1 MTVIAIGLNHRSAP
15 LSVLEQVTFSAEAIP
30 KVLAEVT
37 SSEFVN
43 EAVVLSTCNRTEVFV
58 HAERFHEAYR
68 DVRNS
73 LAVLAGVDDD
83 SFVEHLYVH
92 FHEEAITHLFCVASG
107 LDSAVLGEHEILGQC
122 KIAWETAKAEGAAGS
137 LLNPLF
143 AHAIA
148 CGKRVRTDT
157 AIGRRT
163 VSISAAAVDL
173 IAERRHDIDGSR
185 VLLIG
190 AGELGAGVANALN
203 RSAELDIRVAN
214 RTRSRAETLAAEL
227 DATAVDFAAID
238 QELADADIVIS
249 ATGSPG
255 MVLTRDQIEAD
266 RDPERPLLMLDLA
279 VPRDIDPAAD
289 ELGFVDLLVLSDL
302 QTFANRGLAERQRQA
317 AVARVLVDE
326 EIERYRNALSA
337 SEVSPLLGSLH
348 LWAEAI
354 RQDELDKYE
363 ARLGDLDDVQRE
375 AIDAV
380 TKAMIKKLLHPPS
393 SRLRDAAGS
402 RRGERLAEATRDL
415 FDLS

>member
-15 LSVLEQVTFSAEAIP
+15 LEVLEQVTFAAEAIP
-30 KVLAEVT
+30 KVLSEIT

-58 HAERFHEAYR
+58 HAERFHDAYR

-73 LAVLAGVDDD
+73 LAVLAGVDAD

-92 FHEEAITHLFCVASG
+92 FHEDAITHLFCVAAG

-122 KIAWETAKAEGAAGS
+122 KVAWETAKAEGTSGN

-143 AHAIA
+143 AHAIS

-173 IAERRHDIDGSR
+173 INDRRPSIDGAK

-190 AGELGAGVANALN
+190 TGELGAGVANALHK
-203 RSAELDIRVAN
+203 SADLDIHVAN
-214 RTRSRAETLAAEL
+214 RTRSRAQALAAEL
-227 DATAVDFAAID
+227 GATVVDFDSVDA
-238 QELADADIVIS
+238 ELGTVDIVIS
-249 ATGSPG
+249 ATGAPSQ
-255 MVLTRDQIEAD
+255 VLSRDQVKAD
-266 RDPERPLLMLDLA
+266 RPDSKPLLLLDLA
-279 VPRDIDPAAD
+279 VPRDIAPDVTD
-289 ELGFVDLLVLSDL
+289 LDFVDLLVLSDL
-302 QTFANRGLAERQRQA
+302 QEFANKGLEERQEQA
-317 AVARVLVDE
+317 AIARKLVDE
-326 EIERYRNALSA
+326 EIQRYRDALSA

-354 RQDELDKYE
+354 RRDELERYRS
-363 ARLGDLDDVQRE
+363 RLGELDESQIE
-375 AIDAV
+375 ALEAV
-380 TKAMIKKLLHPPS
+380 SKAMIAKLLHPPS
-393 SRLRDAAGS
+393 RRLRDAAGS
-402 RRGERLAEATRDL
+402 RRGDSLAEAARDL

>member
-15 LSVLEQVTFSAEAIP
+15 IEVLEQVTFSAEAIP
-30 KVLAEVT
+30 KVLSEIT

-58 HAERFHEAYR
+58 HAERFHDAYR

-73 LAVLAGVDDD
+73 LAVLAGVDADT
-83 SFVEHLYVH
+83 FVEHLYVH
-92 FHEEAITHLFCVASG
+92 FHEDAITHLFCVAAG

-122 KIAWETAKAEGAAGS
+122 KVAWETAKAEGASGN

-143 AHAIA
+143 AHAIS

-173 IAERRHDIDGSR
+173 INDRRPSIDGAK

-190 AGELGAGVANALN
+190 AGELGAGVANALDK
-203 RSAELDIRVAN
+203 SANLDIHVAN
-214 RTRSRAETLAAEL
+214 RTRSRAQALAEELGATVVDFESVDAEL
-227 DATAVDFAAID
+227 GTV
-238 QELADADIVIS
+238 DIVIS
-249 ATGSPG
+249 ATGAPSQ
-255 MVLTRDQIEAD
+255 VLSRDQVKAD
-266 RDPERPLLMLDLA
+266 RPSSKPLLMLDLA
-279 VPRDIDPAAD
+279 VPRDIAPDVTD
-289 ELGFVDLLVLSDL
+289 LDFVDLLVLSDL
-302 QTFANRGLAERQRQA
+302 QDFANKGLEERQEQA
-317 AVARVLVDE
+317 AIARKLVDE
-326 EIERYRNALSA
+326 EIQRYRDALSA

-354 RQDELDKYE
+354 RRDELERYRS
-363 ARLGDLDDVQRE
+363 RLGELDE
-375 AIDAV
+375 AQIEALEAV
-380 TKAMIKKLLHPPS
+380 SKAMIAKLLHPPS
-393 SRLRDAAGS
+393 RRLRDAAGS
-402 RRGERLAEATRDL
+402 RRGDSLAEAARDL

>member
-1 MTVIAIGLNHRSAP
+1 MTIIAIGLNHRSAP
-15 LSVLEQVTFSAEAIP
+15 LSVLEQVTFSADAIP
-30 KVLAEVT
+30 KVLGEIT
-37 SSEFVN
+37 GSEFVN

-73 LAVLAGVDDD
+73 LAVLAGVDVD

-122 KIAWETAKAEGAAGS
+122 KIAWETAKAEGTSGA

-143 AHAIA
+143 SHAIA

-163 VSISAAAVDL
+163 VSTSAAAVDL
-173 IAERRHDIDGSR
+173 IGEQRSDISGNR

-190 AGELGAGVANALN
+190 AGELGAGVANALSK
-203 RSAELDIRVAN
+203 SADLDIHVAN
-214 RTRSRAETLAAEL
+214 RTRSRAEVLAADL
-227 DATAVDFAAID
+227 GATVVDFDTID
-238 QELADADIVIS
+238 AELGEVDIVIS
-249 ATGSPG
+249 ATGSPSI
-255 MVLTRDQIEAD
+255 VLTKDQIVAD
-266 RDPERPLLMLDLA
+266 RDNAKPLLMLDLA

-289 ELGFVDLLVLSDL
+289 SLPFVDLLVLSDL
-302 QTFANRGLAERQRQA
+302 QEFANRGLEERQRQA
-317 AVARVLVDE
+317 VVARELVDL
-326 EIERYRNALSA
+326 EIERYRTALSA

-348 LWAEAI
+348 LWAEAV
-354 RQDELDKYE
+354 RRDEVDHYD
-363 ARLGDLDDVQRE
+363 ARLGTLDEGQR
-375 AIDAV
+375 DAV
-380 TKAMIKKLLHPPS
+380 EAMTKAMIKKLLHPPS

-402 RRGERLAEATRDL
+402 HRGDRLAEATRDL

>member
-15 LSVLEQVTFSAEAIP
+15 LEVLEQVTFSAEAIP
-30 KVLAEVT
+30 KVLSEIT

-58 HAERFHEAYR
+58 HAERFHDAYR

-73 LAVLAGVDDD
+73 LAVLAGVDSDT
-83 SFVEHLYVH
+83 FVEHLYVH
-92 FHEEAITHLFCVASG
+92 FHEDAITHLFCVAAG

-122 KIAWETAKAEGAAGS
+122 KIAWEAAKAEGTSGN

-143 AHAIA
+143 AHAIS

-173 IAERRHDIDGSR
+173 ISDRRPSIDGAK

-190 AGELGAGVANALN
+190 AGELGAGVANALDK
-203 RSAELDIRVAN
+203 SANLDIHVAN
-214 RTRSRAETLAAEL
+214 RTRSRA
-227 DATAVDFAAID
+227 
-238 QELADADIVIS
+238 QELADELGATVVDFESVDAELGTVDIVIS
-249 ATGSPG
+249 ATGAPSQ
-255 MVLTRDQIEAD
+255 VLSRDQVEAD
-266 RDPERPLLMLDLA
+266 RPDGKPLLLLDLA
-279 VPRDIDPAAD
+279 VPRDIDPAVTD
-289 ELGFVDLLVLSDL
+289 LDFVDLLVLSDL
-302 QTFANRGLAERQRQA
+302 QDFANKGLEERQQQA
-317 AVARVLVDE
+317 AVARTLVDE
-326 EIERYRNALSA
+326 EIQRYRDALSA

-354 RQDELDKYE
+354 RREELERYRTRLGELDESQQE
-363 ARLGDLDDVQRE
+363 ALE
-375 AIDAV
+375 AV
-380 TKAMIKKLLHPPS
+380 SKAMMAKLLHPPS
-393 SRLRDAAGS
+393 RRLRDAAGS
-402 RRGERLAEATRDL
+402 HRGDRLAEAARDL